1 MTGLAESFVPER
13 INDVVAIAQQAG
25 DIILEYYHSDFSV
38 DYKADNTPL
47 TQADTAANDKI
58 VSALSKLEP
67 CLPAVSEESELAR
80 YSERSKWRNF
90 WLIDPMD
97 GTKSF
102 VRRDGQFTV
111 NIALI
116 EDNAP
121 ILGVVHI
128 PCENVT
134 YWAVKGGG
142 AFRVARDCGK
152 IQPIRVRKM
161 PGNRATVMRSA
172 YRSVEKVDQFAHN
185 LKNQSIDC
193 DYIVSSSSI
202 KFCRIAEGVA
212 DVYPAFGKTSEWDT
226 AAAQCVVECAGGKV
240 QDLEGQPLVYNKTNT
255 LNPAFVAFGSDC
267 VAWQQF
273 IPDNVQTW
281 TI

>member
-1 MTGLAESFVPER
+1 MNLAETFAHER
-13 INDVVAIAQQAG
+13 IDDVIAIAQQAG

-47 TQADTAANDKI
+47 TQADTAANDAI
-58 VSALSKLEP
+58 VSALSKFAP
-67 CLPAVSEESELAR
+67 SIPVVSEESQLVR

-102 VRRDGQFTV
+102 VRKDDQFTV

-134 YWAVKGGG
+134 YWAVKGSG
-142 AFRVARDCGK
+142 AFRVARDHGK
-152 IQPIRVRKM
+152 IQSIHVRKLHD
-161 PGNRATVMRSA
+161 NRATIMHSA
-172 YRSVEKVDQFAHN
+172 YRSVEKVYQFAHN
-185 LKNQSIDC
+185 LKSQSIDC

-202 KFCRIAEGVA
+202 KFCRVAEGIA

-240 QDLEGQPLVYNKTNT
+240 QDLEGRPLVYNKTNT
-255 LNPAFVAFGSDC
+255 LNPAFMAFGSDC
-267 VAWQQF
+267 IVWRQF
-273 IPDNVQTW
+273 IPDNAQTW